1 MCFVGLS
8 ISIREPKREFSFVFP
23 FEVSVYQYPSEN
35 QNAHAPASRRTFV
48 SVYQYPSENQN
59 YRGRQCPRFWYQFIN
74 IHQRT
79 KTIEGGSVRAFGI
92 SLSISIRE
100 PKQMNTPESVLN
112 VSVYQY
118 PSENQNPTCKLVR
131 NAQVSVYQYPS
142 ENQNS
147 DAIIYFTS
155 SVSVYQYP
163 SENQNHRSFAPPCLA
178 YQFINIHQRT
188 KTYLPLYFNYLSIS
202 LSISIREPKPLPVP
216 LARLAR
222 ISLSISIRE
231 PKPSRRRSARG
242 HVSVYQYPS
251 ENQN

>member
-59 YRGRQCPRFWYQFIN
+59 PVLGACGWHCVSVYQYPSENQNYRGRQCPRFWYQFIN

-79 KTIEGGSVRAFGI
+79 KTDEYARICTERI

-100 PKQMNTPESVLN
+100 PKQR
-112 VSVYQY
+112 
-118 PSENQNPTCKLVR
+118 R
-131 NAQVSVYQYPS
+131 NH
-142 ENQNS
+142 
-147 DAIIYFTS
+147 I
-155 SVSVYQYP
+155 
-163 SENQNHRSFAPPCLA
+163 
-178 YQFINIHQRT
+178 
-188 KTYLPLYFNYLSIS
+188 LYFI
-202 LSISIREPKPLPVP
+202 
-216 LARLAR
+216 R

-231 PKPSRRRSARG
+231 PKPSLVCAALPC
-242 HVSVYQYPS
+242 VSVYQYPS
-251 ENQN
+251 ENQNIFAAVF

>member
-1 MCFVGLS
+1 MNLALYSLLRYQFINIHQRTKTPTPQHRAARLYQFINIHQRTKTPSLGLAAG
-8 ISIREPKREFSFVFP
+8 I
-23 FEVSVYQYPSEN
+23 
-35 QNAHAPASRRTFV
+35 A
-48 SVYQYPSENQN
+48 
-59 YRGRQCPRFWYQFIN
+59 YQFIN

-112 VSVYQY
+112 
-118 PSENQNPTCKLVR
+118 
-131 NAQVSVYQYPS
+131 VSVYQYPS

-202 LSISIREPKPLPVP
+202 LSISIREPKPNHQSLPKAV
-216 LARLAR
+216 R

-231 PKPSRRRSARG
+231 PKQFPAAAL
-242 HVSVYQYPS
+242 PL
-251 ENQN
+251 